1 MKLIN
6 RHKLEIL
13 AYRAMR
19 AMLLVGVLAL
29 FGDWLNI
36 FTSPEEAES
45 LGLIALALQLA
56 LLIRLPSND
65 IMPLRNRSIDKK
77 QFYSDEFRFALFVI
91 AAAFFMT
98 LPLQN
103 LLFGVAVAA
112 NFLMQGLLFMIWRK
126 YILSSRRARNG
137 ASMSSETKNVII
149 VGASRR
155 GLRAADMLLK
165 HPELSIRILGFV
177 DHKRKGLWRYRD
189 IPLLGRLQNIHEI
202 IARNG
207 VDFVLMAVEPEDF
220 ALSQRVFDVVEKMGI
235 KLCLLPDI
243 YDHTISRCRTS
254 SLNGNPVLL
263 YHSVPDDRAALFFK
277 GTMDRL
283 GALVGILLTWP
294 ILLIAAVAI
303 KIDSHGPVIYRQK
316 RSGRNGKLFNMLK
329 LRTMTNGADKEKEK
343 LAHLNEMSG
352 PVFKIKNDPRVT
364 KVGKILRMYS
374 IDELPQLFNVLKG
387 DMSLV
392 GPRPPLPQEVEHY
405 APWQHRRLSVKPGVT
420 CLWQINGRNKV
431 DFNEWM
437 KLDLQY
443 IDRWS
448 LKEDARILAKT
459 FPAVV
464 KGDGAS

>member
-1 MKLIN
+1 
-6 RHKLEIL
+6 
-13 AYRAMR
+13 
-19 AMLLVGVLAL
+19 
-29 FGDWLNI
+29 
-36 FTSPEEAES
+36 
-45 LGLIALALQLA
+45 
-56 LLIRLPSND
+56 
-65 IMPLRNRSIDKK
+65 
-77 QFYSDEFRFALFVI
+77 
-91 AAAFFMT
+91 
-98 LPLQN
+98 
-103 LLFGVAVAA
+103 
-112 NFLMQGLLFMIWRK
+112 
-126 YILSSRRARNG
+126 
-137 ASMSSETKNVII
+137 
-149 VGASRR
+149 
-155 GLRAADMLLK
+155 
-165 HPELSIRILGFV
+165 
-177 DHKRKGLWRYRD
+177 
-189 IPLLGRLQNIHEI
+189 
-202 IARNG
+202 
-207 VDFVLMAVEPEDF
+207 
-220 ALSQRVFDVVEKMGI
+220 MGI